1 MTVLQLAERYANRI
15 GASHGYREQLV
26 VLCKRLPWEAGD
38 LTPDKIDEYLT
49 ASLRHLAPSTVD
61 NHRRMLRTL
70 MRFAADE
77 GYVAKSILRPLRRVK
92 RPSPNPRAWSH
103 AEICHLLEV
112 AKEMPGGTL
121 KCPLNILLPAWILTA
136 YSTGLRL
143 NDLLALRWEDLRG
156 HRICMMQQKT
166 SEAHVVFLDDNALQ
180 AISILPRCG
189 PKIFGSLVGRS
200 RIIVAMRK
208 LVAKAGMTGSTK
220 YLRRAGATYCEIHGI
235 DATAHLGHRSP
246 GMKRYYVDRLL
257 LAEERPQQPVVPPL
271 KLRTG

>member
-1 MTVLQLAERYANRI
+1 MTVTELALRYANRI
-15 GASHGYREQLV
+15 GASPGYLEQLV
-26 VLCKRLPWEAGD
+26 VLCKRLPWQASD
-38 LTPDKIDEYLT
+38 LTPDKIDDYLT
-49 ASLRHLAPSTVD
+49 TALRHLAPSTVD

-103 AEICHLLEV
+103 AEILHLLEV
-112 AKEMPGGTL
+112 AREMPGGTL
-121 KCPLNILLPAWILTA
+121 KCPLNVLLPAWILTA

-180 AISILPRCG
+180 AISMLPRCG
-189 PKIFGSLVGRS
+189 PKMFGSLVGRS

-208 LVAKAGMTGSTK
+208 LVQKAQLTGSTK
-220 YLRRAGATYCEIHGI
+220 YLRRSGATYCEINGI
-235 DATAHLGHRSP
+235 DATNHLGHRSP
-246 GMKRYYVDRLL
+246 VMKKYYVDRLL
-257 LAEERPQQPVVPPL
+257 LAEERPQQPVVPPIR
-271 KLRTG
+271 LRTG

>member
-1 MTVLQLAERYANRI
+1 MTVTELALRYANRI
-15 GASHGYREQLV
+15 GASPGYLEQLV
-26 VLCKRLPWEAGD
+26 VLCKRLPWQASD
-38 LTPDKIDEYLT
+38 LTPDKIDDYLT
-49 ASLRHLAPSTVD
+49 TALRHLAPSTVD

-103 AEICHLLEV
+103 AEILHLLEV
-112 AKEMPGGTL
+112 AREMPGGTL
-121 KCPLNILLPAWILTA
+121 KCPLNVLLPAWILTA

-180 AISILPRCG
+180 AISMLPRCG
-189 PKIFGSLVGRS
+189 PKMFGSLVGRS

-208 LVAKAGMTGSTK
+208 LVQKAQLTGSTK
-220 YLRRAGATYCEIHGI
+220 YLRRSGATYCEINGI
-235 DATAHLGHRSP
+235 DATNHLGHRSP
-246 GMKRYYVDRLL
+246 GMKKYYVDRLL
-257 LAEERPQQPVVPPL
+257 LAEERPQQPVVPPIR
-271 KLRTG
+271 LRTG